1 MFFKFVKNFVQN
13 LKLSYLETYPKFSS
27 ITFLDIE
34 LQQKCVKLSLNFH
47 SKSISQ
53 KYGHTL

>member
-1 MFFKFVKNFVQN
+1 MQTFVQS
-13 LKLSYLETYPKFSS
+13 LKMTHLATYPKLSS
-27 ITFLDIE
+27 ITLLDFE

-53 KYGHTL
+53 KYGHSL